1 MKNQAKNPN
10 RRPAENDTDPLFH
23 EMEQFNAEFPTDADC
38 VDALCATS
46 SSNRTCRKGCPNSN
60 WIRVNDRTVQ
70 CSECNEK
77 MHLTSGTFFEN
88 IRLVREWLFAVW
100 LIDHRIEVNPSRFS
114 KVTGVAYSTAWTM
127 FLKLAMVL
135 TNSVSETQAGDEVPS
150 SRWMKVVTR
159 RSRETEAR
167 QSPASE
173 EHNVESREGTGPHA
187 PRLPAS
193 EEIWLAETE
202 ATRDEGTAQREA
214 TTRDAGTMEDEA
226 AAREVGVSGA
236 HLDEV
241 EHRVFQHLSE
251 QPIFIE
257 LLREQTG
264 LEFGELMSSLVMLE
278 LNGLALRLPGERF
291 VLANRTG
298 GRGVDGVDTGLGRAA
313 DAVRGTSPDVLSEKV
328 QQVAAFII
336 DVFQGVSRKY
346 LQQYVCVFSHLAD
359 LVRWPQGAFL
369 AMCVAADAISKDDI
383 RNYVSPPLIK
393 LV

>member
-1 MKNQAKNPN
+1 MKNQAKNPD
-10 RRPAENDTDPLFH
+10 RRPSENDTDPLFH

-135 TNSVSETQAGDEVPS
+135 TNSVSETDAGDEVPS

-173 EHNVESREGTGPHA
+173 EHNVDWREAT
-187 PRLPAS
+187 
-193 EEIWLAETE
+193 
-202 ATRDEGTAQREA
+202 TRDEGTAQGEATTRDEVTAQREA
-214 TTRDAGTMEDEA
+214 TTRDEGTAQGEATTRDAGVD
-226 AAREVGVSGA
+226 GA

-241 EHRVFQHLSE
+241 EHQVLQHLGE
-251 QPIFIE
+251 QPIFID

-264 LEFGELMSSLVMLE
+264 LEFGELTSSLVMLE

-298 GRGVDGVDTGLGRAA
+298 ERDVDGADTGSVRAA
-313 DAVRGTSPDVLSEKV
+313 DAVRGTSSDVLSEKV